1 MSVKVD
7 QFLGRIKFAEEANE
21 TKIELGDLSSQSRY
35 FYSIRRGAGVR
46 FTSRNNIRRSV
57 LRTGKQRDRH
67 KFMGN
72 FI

>member
-35 FYSIRRGAGVR
+35 FYSIRRGRCSFHV
-46 FTSRNNIRRSV
+46 T
-57 LRTGKQRDRH
+57 KQYT
-67 KFMGN
+67 
-72 FI
+72 